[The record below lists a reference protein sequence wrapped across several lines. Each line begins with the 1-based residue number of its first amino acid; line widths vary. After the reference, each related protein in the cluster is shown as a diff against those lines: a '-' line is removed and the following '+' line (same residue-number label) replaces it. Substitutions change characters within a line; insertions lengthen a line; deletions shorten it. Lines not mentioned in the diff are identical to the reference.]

1 MPEPDAFLPLTP
13 RTFHILLAL
22 APGPSNGYQIMTAVE
37 EASRGTV
44 TIGPGTLYEA
54 LHRMSRQGLLAE
66 EAAPEDERQ
75 DGRGQRYYR
84 CTALGTAVLR
94 RETERLAGDLS
105 LARRR
110 LASRSR

>member
-1 MPEPDAFLPLTP
+1 MPDAETFLPLTP

-37 EASRGTV
+37 EASRGSV

-54 LHRMSRQGLLAE
+54 LHRMSRQGLIAE
-66 EAAPEDERQ
+66 EAAPGGGRQ

-84 CTALGTAVLR
+84 CTPLGTAVLR
-94 RETERLAGDLS
+94 RETERLAADLT

-110 LASRSR
+110 LASRGR